1 MVFNFLLKFKQ
12 IFFSREELIFIKNNV
27 INYKKKPFKKN
38 KKNILF
44 LIHTDHFFLLY
55 WKILIQQKFKC
66 DYNYLGIW
74 PHSIIRPLKKSCL
87 FLEIFHKIKSKI
99 YYGLIKR
106 KWQILYKLIGVQI
119 IFDLENYKI
128 VDKELLKKKA
138 NRIFKKIKKKS
149 DIFNIKL
156 DNINIGDLVYDSYIR
171 FRSQP
176 TVNIKDNFLKEI
188 IYKSILTFKMLDSIN
203 SKFKINYYFSVFSV
217 YINQGLAV
225 RFFLKKNVTVYSWG
239 NFYFYLKKK
248 DINNWHDEN
257 VINFKKNFFNL
268 ANKNLLIKKSKLEL
282 SKKFKNNS
290 DFSARPIKYF
300 TQKVSF
306 DKRFNFN
313 KNKLINKM
321 KGVVFLH
328 CFYDAPH
335 YYGSGVFNDHYEWTL
350 YTLELIRKY
359 KLLFAIKE
367 HVNALDESK
376 KIFTILKNKYSDLV
390 WVPNSIS
397 NIDLLNNKNLDF
409 FISNTGSILY
419 EAAFVGKTTISAGTN
434 RTSSYNFSYNP
445 KNVNDYKNILINP
458 KRKNITKK
466 NKNEICQIYYQSFL
480 DNQESLNTIAS
491 KIKLM
496 NFKFFS
502 MQRYYNKL
510 NYFDKKINKLRY
522 LNYS

>member
-1 MVFNFLLKFKQ
+1 M
-12 IFFSREELIFIKNNV
+12 
-27 INYKKKPFKKN
+27 
-38 KKNILF
+38 
-44 LIHTDHFFLLY
+44 
-55 WKILIQQKFKC
+55 
-66 DYNYLGIW
+66 
-74 PHSIIRPLKKSCL
+74 
-87 FLEIFHKIKSKI
+87 
-99 YYGLIKR
+99 
-106 KWQILYKLIGVQI
+106 
-119 IFDLENYKI
+119 
-128 VDKELLKKKA
+128 
-138 NRIFKKIKKKS
+138 
-149 DIFNIKL
+149 
-156 DNINIGDLVYDSYIR
+156 YDSYIR